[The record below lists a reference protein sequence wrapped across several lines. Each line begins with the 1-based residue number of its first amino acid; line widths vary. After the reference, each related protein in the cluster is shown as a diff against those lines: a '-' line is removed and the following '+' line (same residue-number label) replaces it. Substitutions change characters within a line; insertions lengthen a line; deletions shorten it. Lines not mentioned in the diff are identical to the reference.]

1 MQKDFKLM
9 ISQHVTIKPKQEIRN
24 GKTIIDVNKR
34 NDKYNFNQRRLDAA
48 IKILDIIQKS
58 LDKK

>member
-1 MQKDFKLM
+1 M
-9 ISQHVTIKPKQEIRN
+9 ISQHVT
-24 GKTIIDVNKR
+24 